1 MMGGPPTEPLL
12 LANDWTITAAG
23 IVGLTWA
30 SPALGGPV
38 TFYEVSA
45 KSAPNNPYDVLSA
58 TIPAS

>member
-30 SPALGGPV
+30 APALGDV

-45 KSAPNNPYDVLSA
+45 KSAPNNPYFVLSDS
-58 TIPAS
+58 IPASE